1 MKKFSGARFREICD
15 KADMAV
21 DVARRSGTQ
30 EERSSLL
37 SAVTAD
43 GEELFS
49 WDYDRRVWLAA
60 IIACTTVEEVIPF
73 VKRRDCLHQL
83 IAEHSEELVPKYIRP
98 LLGGS
103 FALHPAVYHAAGQAN
118 IVGENEKVVFD
129 RETFMSALMKWPV
142 SVM

>member
-21 DVARRSGTQ
+21 DVARRSGSL

-43 GEELFS
+43 GEELFT

-60 IIACTTVEEVIPF
+60 IIANTTVEEVIPF
-73 VKRRDCLHQL
+73 IKRRDCLHQL
-83 IAEHSEELVPKYIRP
+83 IAEHSEELEPKYIRP
-98 LLGGS
+98 SFGGS
-103 FALHPAVYHAAGQAN
+103 IALHPAVYHAAGNAN
-118 IVGENEKVVFD
+118 VIDENEKAEFD
-129 RETFMSALMKWPV
+129 RKTFMSALEEWQLQ
-142 SVM
+142 

>member
-43 GEELFS
+43 GEELFT
-49 WDYDRRVWLAA
+49 WDHDRRVWLAA
-60 IIACTTVEEVIPF
+60 IICNTTADEVIPF

-83 IAEHSEELVPKYIRP
+83 IAEHSEELEPEYIRP
-98 LLGGS
+98 SYGGS
-103 FALHPAVYHAAGQAN
+103 IALHPAVYHAAGIAN
-118 IVGENEKVVFD
+118 VIDENEIVVFD
-129 RETFMSALMKWPV
+129 YETFKAALTAWPAE
-142 SVM
+142 